1 MNLKRS
7 KNSPTI
13 LELEETTPDSIPF
26 SFENNCNDIVIKIK
40 QKGEKQVFSKSFIF
54 TKDHVYRMVI
64 VEGRMARSSSL

>member
-7 KNSPTI
+7 NNSPTI

-40 QKGEKQVFSKSFIF
+40 QKGEKQVFLKSFIF
-54 TKDHVYRMVI
+54 TIHQTFFLSV
-64 VEGRMARSSSL
+64 G